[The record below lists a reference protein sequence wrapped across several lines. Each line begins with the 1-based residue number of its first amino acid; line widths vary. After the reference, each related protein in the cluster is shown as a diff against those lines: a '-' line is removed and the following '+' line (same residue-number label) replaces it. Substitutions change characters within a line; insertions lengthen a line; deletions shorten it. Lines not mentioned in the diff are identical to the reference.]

1 MTMNFGILKSRIEN
15 TLLESYKKGTFKDEL
30 KNFKRYV
37 LENKNISKI
46 YYLYDDLST
55 NKGIDNSLVSDYIN
69 ECITVYENTVN
80 KINESDINKIKNWV
94 KNTNIENQYKNIDN
108 LFTNNVLMIESRLES
123 RKIISETLKKKST
136 VNSETPLIPISTMIN
151 IANKTITNYIES
163 LNESDKK
170 ELVKILSEDD
180 SKYIVEFENIKEN
193 VVNKLTSLKSETL
206 DSSTKLKIDETL
218 SKVLSEK
225 YDKLSYFKLKGLN
238 ENI

>member
-1 MTMNFGILKSRIEN
+1 MNFGILKSRIEN

-55 NKGIDNSLVSDYIN
+55 NKGVDNSLVSDYIN

-108 LFTNNVLMIESRLES
+108 LFTDNVLMIESRLES
-123 RKIISETLKKKST
+123 RKIISETLKKKSIIK
-136 VNSETPLIPISTMIN
+136 SETPLIPISVMVN

-180 SKYIVEFENIKEN
+180 SKYVIEFENLKEN

-206 DSSTKLKIDETL
+206 DNSTKLKIDETL

-238 ENI
+238 ESI